1 MEYGPSPISGVGKP
15 TQRTAPQPRPVLRVV
30 EGEHDTP
37 PAAVQ
42 QQFDVAARVIEE
54 LSSRQ
59 VNLHFEVDHEAGRV
73 RVQVLN
79 GDGAV
84 MREIPARSL
93 LDVLSGGGLMVDQLG

>member
-15 TQRTAPQPRPVLRVV
+15 TQRTAPEPRPLLRVV
-30 EGEHDTP
+30 EGDNDTP
-37 PAAVQ
+37 PAAVRQ
-42 QQFDVAARVIEE
+42 EFEVAARVIEE

-59 VNLHFEVDHEAGRV
+59 VNLHFEVDHRAGKV

-84 MREIPARSL
+84 LREIPARSL
-93 LDVLSGGGLMVDQLG
+93 LDTLSGGGLIVDQLG

>member
-15 TQRTAPQPRPVLRVV
+15 TQRTAPPPRPALRAV
-30 EGEHDTP
+30 EEEHDAP

-42 QQFDVAARVIEE
+42 QEFDVAARVIEE

-59 VNLHFEVDHEAGRV
+59 VNLHFEVDHEAGKV

-84 MREIPARSL
+84 VREIPARSL
-93 LDVLSGGGLMVDQLG
+93 LDTLSGGGLIVDQLG

>member
-1 MEYGPSPISGVGKP
+1 
-15 TQRTAPQPRPVLRVV
+15 VLHAV
-30 EGEHDTP
+30 EDEHDTP

-42 QQFDVAARVIEE
+42 QEFDVAARVIEE

-59 VNLHFEVDHEAGRV
+59 VNLHFEVDHQAGKV

-84 MREIPARSL
+84 VREIPTRSL
-93 LDVLSGGGLMVDQLG
+93 LDTLSGGGLIVDQLG